1 MTQARV
7 GTAVDT
13 GSIPRLGYPT
23 SPPTQI

>member
-7 GTAVDT
+7 CTAVDT
-13 GSIPRLGYPT
+13 GSIPCIGYPT